1 MNTLNC
7 LMRALV
13 PLGEKSS
20 ENVPEMVLPYRHLLE
35 IYTYYFLL
43 LKTFGNKIQ
52 LLWSIATCCTQFIY
66 GCKAI

>member
-20 ENVPEMVLPYRHLLE
+20 ENVPERVLPYRHLLE

-43 LKTFGNKIQ
+43 LKTFGNKI
-52 LLWSIATCCTQFIY
+52 
-66 GCKAI
+66 